1 MRKQELR
8 NEIRRAIDA
17 LSEDYREKASA
28 VICSKIL
35 SSDEYRTCRTILL
48 YVPLPDEVDITPVIE
63 QAIRDRKE
71 VALPVIDGSQMIFRR
86 VDTLWKGKLKAG
98 ALNVAEPID
107 TCNELVLSS
116 RKNVLIITP
125 GRAFSTQGVRL
136 GRGAGYYD
144 RFFSSEGAEGVRI
157 AAAFDLQITDMV
169 PYEPHDL
176 PVHIIYTESRTIRDQ
191 APLPTARKSES

>member
-1 MRKQELR
+1 MTKQELR

-17 LSEDYREKASA
+17 LSAAYREEASS

-86 VDTLWKGKLKAG
+86 VDTLWKGKLKEG
-98 ALNVAEPID
+98 ALQVAEPD
-107 TCNELVLSS
+107 ASYEALELSGRS
-116 RKNVLIITP
+116 GILIVTP
-125 GRAFSTQGVRL
+125 GRAFSAQGMRL
-136 GRGAGYYD
+136 GRGKGYYD
-144 RFFSSEGAEGVRI
+144 RFFSSVGSEGVRM
-157 AAAFDLQITDMV
+157 AAAFDLQITDRV
-169 PYEPHDL
+169 PAGAHDL
-176 PVHIIYTESRTIRDQ
+176 PVHIIFSESRTFRD
-191 APLPTARKSES
+191 

>member
-17 LSEDYREKASA
+17 LSAAYREKASA

-35 SSDEYRTCRTILL
+35 SSDEYRNSRTILL

-98 ALNVAEPID
+98 ALNVSEPID

-116 RKNVLIITP
+116 RKKVLIITP